1 MALPMPLQLD
11 QLDQLDMQEDL
22 KLALML
28 GDQLPLVPIPLS
40 PFYLANNLKSL
51 PPEGQAASHLYT
63 MILVDKLYYP
73 LDPPVGDPA
82 ASPFVPRSD
91 DPALANVLIT

>member
-1 MALPMPLQLD
+1 MDPKTPLTSALENILTL
-11 QLDQLDMQEDL
+11 L
-22 KLALML
+22 
-28 GDQLPLVPIPLS
+28 IPRYIPHLRYDRM
-40 PFYLANNLKSL
+40 FLCTDIARIFFTLSL
-51 PPEGQAASHLYT
+51 PGQAASHLYT